1 MKIIASKDAVKLIK
15 SHSTLA
21 VSGFA
26 GVSVPEKLLKELEER
41 FLNEDNPKDITL
53 MFAAGQGDGKDKGLN
68 HLAHEGLIKKII
80 GAHFNLAPKI
90 GRLIF
95 NNKVQAYNL
104 PQGVMCNIFRDI
116 ARQSGY
122 TISRVGLRTFVD
134 PRNEGGKAND
144 ITKEDYVKL
153 IHINGEEVLA
163 FKNEKIDA
171 AFIKGTYSDENGNIS
186 MEHEA
191 TYSEAFIIAQ
201 AVKNCG
207 GTVIVQV
214 DDILRER
221 KISCQKVKI
230 PGIYVDYVVKVDEK
244 NEKEQI
250 LGMKYDENLCGLIDK
265 KKDSK
270 ESTKMQNISM
280 VSSDRSLNPRQIIG
294 RRAFMELNK
303 DDVVNIGIGI
313 PEEVSKEAERRKF
326 NEFITLTVEPGAI
339 GGIPQSGIKFG
350 SSYKPECIID
360 QLSQFD
366 FYDGGGLDISF
377 LGMAQ
382 CDIEGNI
389 NVSKFGGRIPGCGG
403 FIDISQNSKR
413 TVFCGTFTAGGL
425 NINVEHGKL
434 KIASE
439 GKNKKFVSKVSQITF
454 SGRFAADNN
463 KNVLYITERCVF
475 KLFKDGLH
483 LVEIAPGVDLEN
495 DILKLMDFRPIIDND
510 MILMNETCFSLK

>member
-1 MKIIASKDAVKLIK
+1 MKVIDSKDAVKLIK
-15 SHSTLA
+15 SYNTLA

-53 MFAAGQGDGKDKGLN
+53 MFAAGQGDGNEKGLN

-90 GRLIF
+90 GRLIL
-95 NNKVQAYNL
+95 NNKVQAYNF

-116 ARQSGY
+116 ARKSGY
-122 TISRVGLRTFVD
+122 TISRIGLRTFVD

-144 ITKEDYVKL
+144 VTKEDYVKL
-153 IHINGEEVLA
+153 IHINGEETLV
-163 FKNEKIDA
+163 FKNEKIDV
-171 AFIKGTYSDENGNIS
+171 AFIKGTYSDEKGNIS

-201 AVKNCG
+201 AAKNCG
-207 GTVIVQV
+207 GIVIVQV
-214 DDILRER
+214 DDILKER
-221 KISCQKVKI
+221 KIPCQKVKI
-230 PGIYVDYVVKVDEK
+230 PGIYVDYVVKVESDS
-244 NEKEQI
+244 EKEQI
-250 LGMKYDENLCGLIDK
+250 LGMKWDKCLCGLRD
-265 KKDSK
+265 K
-270 ESTKMQNISM
+270 ESISESMKVKDINII
-280 VSSDRSLNPRQIIG
+280 SSDKNLNPRQIIG
-294 RRAFMELNK
+294 KRAFMELNK
-303 DDVVNIGIGI
+303 GNVANIGIGI
-313 PEEVSKEAERRKF
+313 PEEVSKEAERNNF
-326 NEFITLTVEPGAI
+326 NECITLTVEPGAI

-350 SSYKPECIID
+350 SSYNPECIID

-382 CDIEGNI
+382 CDMEGNI

-403 FIDISQNSKR
+403 FINITQNSKR

-425 NINVEHGKL
+425 NISVEHGKL
-434 KIASE
+434 KITDE
-439 GKNKKFVSKVSQITF
+439 GKNKKFISHVSQITF
-454 SGRFAADNN
+454 SGKFAADNN
-463 KNVLYITERCVF
+463 KDVLYITERCVF

-483 LVEIAPGVDLEN
+483 LIEIAPGVDLEN
-495 DILKLMDFRPIIDND
+495 DILKLMDFRPIIDNNLS
-510 MILMNETCFSLK
+510 IMNEICFSLN